1 MINGKKVLAVT
12 LARGGS
18 KGIPKKNIHNI
29 NGRPL
34 IAYTIQECLE
44 SKYIDK
50 YIVSTDCEE
59 IAAVALNHGAHVPF
73 MRPSNLA
80 NDSASSADALIH
92 AVNWANKGDDH
103 YDIVVEVMATNPLKK
118 ALHIDHCIQLME
130 NNGHP
135 YCVAVQEL
143 HDHHPARI
151 KYLENG
157 IMKDFFPEVLESRRQ
172 DLEPQAYIRAGSIYC
187 MTSDALLST
196 GARYG
201 KDNTLAYVLPDE
213 FVINID
219 EPRDMVLAK
228 LLIEE
233 REQREA

>member
-18 KGIPKKNIHNI
+18 KGIPQKNILDV
-29 NGRPL
+29 NGYPL
-34 IAYTIQECLE
+34 IAYTIYECLK
-44 SKYIDK
+44 SQYIDK

-59 IAAVALNHGAHVPF
+59 IAEIALSHGAEVPF
-73 MRPSNLA
+73 IRPSKLA
-80 NDSASSADALIH
+80 SDSASSADALIH
-92 AVNWANKGDDH
+92 AVNWAKKDDDN
-103 YDIVVEVMATNPLKK
+103 YDIVVEAMATNPLKK
-118 ALHIDHCIQLME
+118 AIHIDHCIQLME
-130 NNGHP
+130 DNGYP
-135 YCVAVQEL
+135 YCTAVQEL
-143 HDHHPARI
+143 NDHHPARI

-187 MTSDALLST
+187 MTTDALLAT

-213 FVINID
+213 FVVNID

-228 LLIEE
+228 LLLKE
-233 REQREA
+233 RTV